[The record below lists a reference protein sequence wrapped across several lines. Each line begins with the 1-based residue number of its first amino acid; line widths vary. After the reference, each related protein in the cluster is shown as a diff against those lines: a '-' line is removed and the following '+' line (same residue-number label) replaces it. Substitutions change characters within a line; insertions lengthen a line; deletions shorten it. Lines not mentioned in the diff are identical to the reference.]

1 MPVNPTESVVA
12 HSKTFACVKCGS
24 PISVYP
30 PDDVHNVA
38 SRERS
43 SFPEVVESIGVCSKC
58 NEVTR
63 LYWGKPVACRG
74 LVILLRQLRTTISR
88 RKMTGSRSETEMP
101 GADSISDGEMEQLE
115 NQVHD
120 YILDNGGAL
129 VLSKAANELG
139 IPVDLVRESVERMT
153 SDGRLKQT
161 GEGVVT
167 QSG

>member
-1 MPVNPTESVVA
+1 MPVDPAGSAVA

-24 PISVYP
+24 PITVYP
-30 PDDVHNVA
+30 PDDVHSVA

-43 SFPEVVESIGVCSKC
+43 SFVEVVESIGVCSKC

-63 LYWGKPVACRG
+63 LYWGEPVACRA
-74 LVILLRQLRTTISR
+74 LVILLRQLRATISR

-101 GADSISDGEMEQLE
+101 DAGSISDEEMEQLE

-120 YILDNGGAL
+120 YILDNGGAI

-139 IPVDLVRESVERMT
+139 IPVDLVKESVDRMT
-153 SDGRLKQT
+153 SDGRLRQT
-161 GEGVVT
+161 GEGVDT